1 MLSVQN
7 PSELMMVDRSL
18 ASLANL
24 LGERKDA
31 RMYATSALETL
42 RVLYPNDTKNIEALE
57 DIIK

>member
-1 MLSVQN
+1 
-7 PSELMMVDRSL
+7 MVDRSL